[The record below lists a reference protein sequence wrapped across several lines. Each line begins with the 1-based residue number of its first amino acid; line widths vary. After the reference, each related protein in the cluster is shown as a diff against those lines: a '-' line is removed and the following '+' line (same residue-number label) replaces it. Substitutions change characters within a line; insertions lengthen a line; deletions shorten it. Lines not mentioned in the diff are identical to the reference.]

1 MGKSHKDEDKHKTEG
16 FTNLFSKLFSKD
28 VKEGMDSGGASG
40 GAGGGAGG
48 GSGSGSGTGTGTAGG
63 NVTHKSGNLLFKTGK
78 DDYSSD
84 DELDLPGWGDEMRV
98 TEN

>member
-28 VKEGMDSGGASG
+28 VKEGMNSG
-40 GAGGGAGG
+40 
-48 GSGSGSGTGTGTAGG
+48 
-63 NVTHKSGNLLFKTGK
+63 THKSGNLLFKTGK